1 MTIALVIVASLLG
14 VAATASGL
22 GKLTKK
28 PAVIDQLTGL
38 GVSASVIP
46 VLGLIEI
53 AGTVGLIVGIWVA
66 PIGIAA
72 AIGFVLYF
80 LGAVLAHVRH
90 HDKVKDLAPAAIL
103 FLVSIATM
111 LLEFHR

>member
-14 VAATASGL
+14 VAAAASGL
-22 GKLTKK
+22 GKLAKK
-28 PAVIDQLTGL
+28 PAVVEQLAGL
-38 GVSASVIP
+38 GVAASAIP

-53 AGTVGLIVGIWVA
+53 AGTIGLIVGIWVA
-66 PIGIAA
+66 PLGSAA

-90 HDKVKDLAPAAIL
+90 HDKAKDLAPAAIL
-103 FLVSIATM
+103 FVVSIATM